1 MLTESSTALS
11 GVGSQSPRTSPV
23 VSAPSGSV
31 SLQGLGLCTLGA
43 CLGFLCP
50 KGSSRVL
57 ASAHRSL

>member
-1 MLTESSTALS
+1 MLTGPATALS
-11 GVGSQSPRTSPV
+11 GVGSRSPGTSPV
-23 VSAPSGSV
+23 VSTPSGLV

-57 ASAHRSL
+57 SSAHRSL